1 MSFLGAFNNREQNLK
16 KLAKANT
23 VRLNCE
29 LAGKKEVEA
38 KKLNVQS
45 MNQSQNHNQS
55 GVNSVKRNINSRKA
69 TKVTKNYQVVAGK
82 ESGKDGRNRRD

>member
-1 MSFLGAFNNREQNLK
+1 M
-16 KLAKANT
+16 
-23 VRLNCE
+23 RLNCE

-45 MNQSQNHNQS
+45 MNQSQSHNQS

-69 TKVTKNYQVVAGK
+69 TKVTKNYQVV
-82 ESGKDGRNRRD
+82 SGKDSVKERNRRD